1 MRYERLVNL
10 CEHVI
15 NLPNGLVLPACEKGK
30 GARVAVTRK
39 PVGIR
44 CGVPAFVPLYGDVEG
59 LPDPEEG
66 TVYVVSNLVRG
77 RVLPGRIDLASPGLQ
92 QRDQEGRVIGADGL
106 DFPE

>member
-1 MRYERLVNL
+1 MRYERLINL

-15 NLPNGLVLPACEKGK
+15 NLPGGLVLPACPKGE
-30 GARVAVTRK
+30 GARVAVTRT

-44 CGVPAFVPLYGDVEG
+44 CGVPAFVPVYGEIEG
-59 LPDPEEG
+59 LPEPVDG

-77 RVLPGRIDLASPGLQ
+77 RVPGRIDLASPGLQ
-92 QRDQEGRVIGADGL
+92 QRDTEGKVIGADGL